1 MYMTIDAMAL
11 LAESEFSNQG
21 TRTTTYGVRRREA
34 NRGYAPLCA
43 RSEITIHP

>member
-1 MYMTIDAMAL
+1 MAL
-11 LAESEFSNQG
+11 LAESEFSDLG
-21 TRTTTYGVRRREA
+21 TRITTCGVRGREA